1 MSSASRARVGRVE
14 QRWRAWTRARDSG
27 YELNDRLMR
36 NADSA
41 VDDALLAQGQGEAVS
56 RRRVQAL
63 RRARITARRHPSTV
77 LPAWRVVRCRRSA
90 VVNVRAV
97 VWRERSIVFGAHV
110 GVGRE
115 RSIVLGVRTVG

>member
-77 LPAWRVVRCRRSA
+77 LPAWPGALIPRMAGVHASAEALCRRSH
-90 VVNVRAV
+90 V
-97 VWRERSIVFGAHV
+97 IGA
-110 GVGRE
+110 RPD
-115 RSIVLGVRTVG
+115 